1 MSSQMAI
8 FVPGYGVPEAIRSIR
23 FIPKPDPIGLVDP
36 TCTSPPQNPAT
47 LEVWQGDLYGE
58 PTKERLTT
66 FSTSDRM
73 ETVYAN
79 GEMPVVA
86 AGKSAVAV
94 IHDPPSG
101 HELEFRSEFTDQQ
114 GNTVRRTVT
123 LDNYGTARET
133 LCELKSLPR
142 RRSIESH
149 RNSDV
154 HRTVTWHVLC
164 EDFSVVSRLRCPA
177 SSKWRRTRRN
187 LRHSDA
193 MQVADAGMN
202 RPTIR
207 TPSCAPESPD
217 DSGK

>member
-8 FVPGYGVPEAIRSIR
+8 FVPGYGAPEAIRSIR
-23 FIPKPDPIGLVDP
+23 FIPKPDSIGEADP
-36 TCTSPPQNPAT
+36 TCTSPPQNSAT

-66 FSTSDRM
+66 FSTSDRT
-73 ETVYAN
+73 ETVYAT
-79 GEMPVVA
+79 GEMPIVA
-86 AGKSAVAV
+86 PGKSAVAV
-94 IHDPPSG
+94 VHDPPSG

-133 LCELKSLPR
+133 LCELKSLAR

-149 RNSDV
+149 RNSNV
-154 HRTVTWHVLC
+154 HRTSDVARSLRRFVGRLATSMS
-164 EDFSVVSRLRCPA
+164 SVFKVAPNATQLAAQRS
-177 SSKWRRTRRN
+177 
-187 LRHSDA
+187 
-193 MQVADAGMN
+193 MQLADAGLN

-207 TPSCAPESPD
+207 TPSFAPESSD
-217 DSGK
+217 DSGA

>member
-1 MSSQMAI
+1 MAI

-23 FIPKPDPIGLVDP
+23 FIPKPDPIGHVDP
-36 TCTSPPQNPAT
+36 TCTPPPQKPAT

-66 FSTSDRM
+66 FSTSDRT

-94 IHDPPSG
+94 IHDPPSR
-101 HELEFRSEFTDQQ
+101 HELEFQSEFTDQQ

-123 LDNYGTARET
+123 LDNYGTACET
-133 LCELKSLPR
+133 ICELKSSAR
-142 RRSIESH
+142 RRSVASH

-154 HRTVTWHVLC
+154 HRTRDIARSLGRFVGRLATSMS
-164 EDFSVVSRLRCPA
+164 SVFKVAPNATQLAAQPA
-177 SSKWRRTRRN
+177 ME
-187 LRHSDA
+187 L
-193 MQVADAGMN
+193 ADSGLN
-202 RPTIR
+202 RPAVR
-207 TPSCAPESPD
+207 MPSFAPESLD
-217 DSGK
+217 DSGA